1 MGLSLCSGRIDKAK
15 AKETCYRNIE
25 AITRSAR
32 EKSRAAI
39 GVIIDMEQ
47 SDTVDDTL
55 DIHRS
60 LRRDLD
66 NIGTVLQASLYRT
79 NEDIQNLADAQGRIR
94 ICIGVYQEPPDMA
107 HQEKKFK
114 KRALVSQAMEMLG
127 LGYYVKIATH
137 DTAVLDEAIMSAREK
152 DIPFHNFEFQWLL
165 GVRINSRKRNLF
177 PSVRVGQRLGDV
189 HIIVIGQSNF
199 LVHLIFF

>member
-1 MGLSLCSGRIDKAK
+1 MK
-15 AKETCYRNIE
+15 
-25 AITRSAR
+25 
-32 EKSRAAI
+32 
-39 GVIIDMEQ
+39 
-47 SDTVDDTL
+47 
-55 DIHRS
+55 
-60 LRRDLD
+60 
-66 NIGTVLQASLYRT
+66 
-79 NEDIQNLADAQGRIR
+79 
-94 ICIGVYQEPPDMA
+94 
-107 HQEKKFK
+107 
-114 KRALVSQAMEMLG
+114 MLG
-127 LGYYVKIATH
+127 LEYYVKIATH